1 MFGSYL
7 SLSNG
12 ITSDEYHEQLNWNIN
27 FSAIHSFLNTGEYKE
42 LLDKM
47 PKNVN
52 WASLADYETQ
62 DYTSASQEFACTS
75 EKGCEVVD
83 ISPAVS

>member
-27 FSAIHSFLNTGEYKE
+27 FSAIQSFLNTGKYQE
-42 LLDKM
+42 LLNYGDKYHGI
-47 PKNVN
+47 
-52 WASLADYETQ
+52 AFHYI
-62 DYTSASQEFACTS
+62 SQPIQILLSNF
-75 EKGCEVVD
+75 
-83 ISPAVS
+83 IS

>member
-1 MFGSYL
+1 
-7 SLSNG
+7 
-12 ITSDEYHEQLNWNIN
+12 
-27 FSAIHSFLNTGEYKE
+27 
-42 LLDKM
+42 M
-47 PKNVN
+47 PKDVN
-52 WASLADYETQ
+52 WASLAEYETQ